1 MEMEHSRE
9 SKHSEANYFQPYP
22 VITEEENMQRTNSG
36 IVKLANGSDFA
47 LLALEFKPFYVISFI
62 WKHSKR

>member
-1 MEMEHSRE
+1 MVMEHSRE

-47 LLALEFKPFYVISFI
+47 LLALEF
-62 WKHSKR
+62 